1 MKSHAAKTAGL
12 PLFLLASL
20 YLFSCAGKPHPA
32 PMQSFA
38 PPVSTV
44 PKPPILHP
52 DLPLMATVLPFESV
66 DTDADQLLDEAA
78 KPVPKRRKPPAAK
91 PATETPDTAVAPP
104 APTAAEQA
112 KSEAEVPAIVGL
124 SSHDSGDARSETE
137 GSIDDT
143 ERGLNTIGRP
153 LDAAEEKT
161 AEQIRQYIR
170 QARKALSTGD
180 VDGAHTLAAKAKVL
194 LSELSE

>member
-1 MKSHAAKTAGL
+1 MTLHAAKAAWL
-12 PLFLLASL
+12 SPFLVASL
-20 YLFSCAGKPHPA
+20 YLSACAGKPHPA

-66 DTDADQLLDEAA
+66 DTDADELLDEAA
-78 KPVPKRRKPPAAK
+78 KPIPKRKKPPVAK
-91 PATETPDTAVAPP
+91 PAPETSDTAVAPP
-104 APTAAEQA
+104 PTEQA
-112 KSEAEVPAIVGL
+112 KTEAEVPAIVGL

-137 GSIDDT
+137 GSIDET
-143 ERGLNTIGRP
+143 ERGLNNIGRT
-153 LDAAEEKT
+153 LTAAEEKT

-170 QARKALSTGD
+170 QARKALTTGD

-194 LSELSE
+194 FGELSE